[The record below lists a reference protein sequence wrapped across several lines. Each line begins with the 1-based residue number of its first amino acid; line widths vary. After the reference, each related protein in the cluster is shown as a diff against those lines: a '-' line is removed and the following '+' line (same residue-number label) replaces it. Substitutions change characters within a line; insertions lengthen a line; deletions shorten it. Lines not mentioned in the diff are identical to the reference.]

1 MFKPTKYNFSI
12 GQLIRSAGVRN
23 VSNTVTLRTR
33 EVSVL
38 DRLLYCMIFDVHIID
53 ANMHMM
59 NALVEDLKLIGV
71 CVRSP
76 E

>member
-1 MFKPTKYNFSI
+1 MSRCVGI
-12 GQLIRSAGVRN
+12 GN
-23 VSNTVTLRTR
+23 VSNMPTLWTR

-38 DRLLYCMIFDVHIID
+38 HRFLYCMLFDVHIIV
-53 ANMHMM
+53 ANMHIM